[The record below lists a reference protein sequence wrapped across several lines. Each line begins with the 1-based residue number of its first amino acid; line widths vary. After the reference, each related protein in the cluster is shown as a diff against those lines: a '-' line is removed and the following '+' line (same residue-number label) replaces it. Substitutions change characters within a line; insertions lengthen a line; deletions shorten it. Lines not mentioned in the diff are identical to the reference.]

1 MPISKPIYIKLQN
14 QNDNPGS
21 QHHVQQ
27 LICSKAELCLSIL
40 RLVVLLGNGVW
51 TTMSGSGHV
60 AAGIPDASQV
70 GGRIPTTASLIFT
83 KFWEYPETRVTVKFH
98 RLTASWRFDSTPTA
112 IRVTKMPL
120 SASNN
125 RRRPTKSFR
134 IQTKELG
141 NRYRIFVREVF

>member
-1 MPISKPIYIKLQN
+1 MFKKIIILFFIVAVLFNCKQEEAPKEILFICTHGAARSPIAAAYFNKLSKDEDVPIKLVKLQN

-70 GGRIPTTASLIFT
+70 GGRIPTTADISCCRLPLIQ
-83 KFWEYPETRVTVKFH
+83 P
-98 RLTASWRFDSTPTA
+98 
-112 IRVTKMPL
+112 
-120 SASNN
+120 
-125 RRRPTKSFR
+125 
-134 IQTKELG
+134 
-141 NRYRIFVREVF
+141 